1 MNYMQDLVATYGDD
15 YKQVAPHVQHPSLTH
30 QLIDMYHK
38 DMAGLGLSHEE
49 QIEYSTKE
57 YIEMLRGK
65 IHEFEAV
72 SNVEMRRTDEEA
84 LLSQVENLYQFD
96 KDGKLLYEEDVE
108 QDADGSDE
116 TDETADYVLYR
127 TEGKI
132 YKAWELVDRLVLDVN
147 DLLYEDIDKVIQYVW
162 KYRKDDG
169 FYKVV
174 LLMQNKLVP
183 AQFNVEEIDLGEVSD
198 YIMSFV
204 KKHETEDTDA
214 SSYRGYMYSGSN
226 NICNSSVSNRAT

>member
-1 MNYMQDLVATYGDD
+1 MW
-15 YKQVAPHVQHPSLTH
+15 K
-30 QLIDMYHK
+30 
-38 DMAGLGLSHEE
+38 
-49 QIEYSTKE
+49 
-57 YIEMLRGK
+57 
-65 IHEFEAV
+65 
-72 SNVEMRRTDEEA
+72 
-84 LLSQVENLYQFD
+84 
-96 KDGKLLYEEDVE
+96 
-108 QDADGSDE
+108 DADGSDE